1 MINIFFSILATL
13 QIHYEFSVSLFFLLL
28 KTGIYGIW
36 PMDRIWYYL
45 VRTVEISSISIDIK
59 IATMKTNTMNSH
71 LLLSQPP
78 ANESNTE
85 TLGI

>member
-1 MINIFFSILATL
+1 
-13 QIHYEFSVSLFFLLL
+13 
-28 KTGIYGIW
+28 
-36 PMDRIWYYL
+36 MDRIWYYL